1 MTLSDEIRT
10 RLAPLQPMQLDIQDD
25 SALHVGHA
33 GNTGGGHFTLN
44 IVSTQFS
51 GKSQVLRH
59 RAVYQALADL
69 MPQRIHALSI
79 RALAPDE
86 T

>member
-1 MTLSDEIRT
+1 MTLSDEIRA
-10 RLAPLQPMQLDIQDD
+10 RLAPLQPIELDIQDD

>member
-1 MTLSDEIRT
+1 MTLSDEIRA
-10 RLAPLQPMQLDIQDD
+10 RLTPLQPTQLDIHDD
-25 SALHVGHA
+25 SALHAGHA

-79 RALAPDE
+79 RAYAPDE